1 MKSQHEQTPKINLN
15 PDLKVLSANGYFDSV
30 TPFSQ
35 TATDLDNMP
44 LSEPQVRKNLTVK
57 DYPSGHMLYLD
68 GNSRTTLKA
77 DLAALYDSTVADRP
91 AVERIRALQWAARR
105 SATSRAAAPRTFPR
119 TRPGARMTPP
129 NRAPAISTLFLR
141 DTHHGGAFGQLTEVA
156 GALADL
162 VGAASSAVDVAI
174 YDLRLS
180 DPQAASIVVDAL
192 IQAAQRGVVV
202 RVAYD
207 AGKPPAQTTT
217 AFAAVGGD
225 PAPVGTHD
233 WVTQHFGG
241 TPVQTRAIK
250 AAPQLMHSKYVVR
263 DAPRNGQAAGHDATS
278 AVWTGSTNFTD
289 DAWTRQENNIIILPG
304 ADLAAGYQADFDQLW
319 TTGSIKKTGAG
330 DVGDTTVD
338 GATVGWDFS
347 PGDGPA
353 LDAGLVE
360 RIRGARERLIV
371 AAMVLT
377 SHDVLAAL
385 ADAIDRG
392 VAVSGIYDGG
402 QMDPIVRQWQDNPHD
417 AEALD
422 AWTAVSAELAR
433 KDSTPYSPTGPHD
446 FMHLKV
452 LVSDGT
458 VSTGSY
464 NFSANAERNAENQ
477 VHLDDPTTV
486 AAYVDFLA
494 TVIQAYS

>member
-1 MKSQHEQTPKINLN
+1 
-15 PDLKVLSANGYFDSV
+15 
-30 TPFSQ
+30 
-35 TATDLDNMP
+35 
-44 LSEPQVRKNLTVK
+44 
-57 DYPSGHMLYLD
+57 
-68 GNSRTTLKA
+68 
-77 DLAALYDSTVADRP
+77 
-91 AVERIRALQWAARR
+91 
-105 SATSRAAAPRTFPR
+105 
-119 TRPGARMTPP
+119 MTPP
-129 NRAPAISTLFLR
+129 NGAPAISTLFLR
-141 DTHHGGAFGQLTEVA
+141 DTHHGGSSDQPTEVA
-156 GALADL
+156 GALADF
-162 VGAASSAVDVAI
+162 VAAASASVDVAI
-174 YDLRLS
+174 YDFRLS
-180 DPQAASIVVDAL
+180 DPKAASIVVDTL
-192 IQAAQRGVVV
+192 VQAAQRGVTV

-225 PAPVGTHD
+225 PAPVGTQE
-233 WVTQHFGG
+233 WVMQHFSG
-241 TPVQTRAIK
+241 TPVQTKAIK
-250 AAPQLMHSKYVVR
+250 ATPQLMHSKYVVR
-263 DAPRNGQAAGHDATS
+263 DGPRNAQAVGHGATP

-330 DVGDTTVD
+330 DAGDTTVG

-347 PGDGPA
+347 PGDGPVI
-353 LDAGLVE
+353 DAGLVH
-360 RIRGARERLIV
+360 RIQGARERLIV

-392 VAVSGIYDGG
+392 VPVTGIYDGG
-402 QMDPIVRQWQDNPHD
+402 QMNPIVRQWQDDPHD
-417 AEALD
+417 AEVLD
-422 AWTAVSAELAR
+422 TWTAVSAELAR
-433 KDSTPYSPTGPHD
+433 KESAPYSPTGPHD

-494 TVIQAYS
+494 AVTQAYS